1 MTNKKIVYKPI
12 DPEIEK
18 LVHQHGGNRESVIE
32 VLSDLNAANN
42 LNPDTML
49 QAARALRIP
58 AHQVYGM
65 ATFYSMLAPLSQKNV
80 LRVCDGPACWLKRV
94 TLDPGGVLVEKWAEG
109 MPRECGVVRT
119 SCLGLCDRA
128 PAVLLNNEQAGP
140 VEPENLEKACQGW
153 RGIPTDYGNPRKGEL
168 RVMLAKAAEINPD
181 KISSALQHG
190 AYEGL
195 KKALDPAD
203 GRVHTT
209 FNQAQ
214 TATGR
219 LSSSS
224 SDRFRSC

>member
-109 MPRECGVVRT
+109 LTPRAIHTG
-119 SCLGLCDRA
+119 SDIRA
-128 PAVLLNNEQAGP
+128 ATKSVN
-140 VEPENLEKACQGW
+140 
-153 RGIPTDYGNPRKGEL
+153 
-168 RVMLAKAAEINPD
+168 VMLCSLCFVPGKTSVPSIVRGP
-181 KISSALQHG
+181 
-190 AYEGL
+190 
-195 KKALDPAD
+195 
-203 GRVHTT
+203 
-209 FNQAQ
+209 QA
-214 TATGR
+214 
-219 LSSSS
+219 S
-224 SDRFRSC
+224 